1 MRGGETRGMESR
13 ASSKDDERYI
23 TLEQR
28 EDLEETYKKRNP
40 RVLQQ
45 FDTGRPCAAAF
56 KRGRLQV
63 GC

>member
-45 FDTGRPCAAAF
+45 FDTGDRVLLF

>member
-45 FDTGRPCAAAF
+45 FDTGRPCAAF
-56 KRGRLQV
+56 
-63 GC
+63 